1 MQTGVALQ
9 GRYPPDVF
17 EDMVRVV
24 DRCGYD
30 YLWLTDSSLHTRN
43 PYVHLALAG
52 RLTTRLI
59 LGTAVTNPQTRHP
72 GIVAVNAATLEELAP
87 GRTILGIGAG
97 DRPLRSL
104 GLRPARLQE
113 MRDSINAI
121 RRLLAGEHVTFDG
134 PGFRM
139 DDAHLRFDSSYTIP
153 VFISASGPKTLE
165 MAGEIA
171 DGVIFLGGL
180 FRDGVEYG
188 LRHIDRGA
196 QRAGRPRPHVSV
208 FGYGAIDNDNPDRAL
223 EAARSIAAWFPQTA
237 PFYCDL
243 AGLDPVIS
251 AEVKARYAG
260 GEFQEAR
267 AAASIM
273 PVSFVRKM
281 AFTGSSE
288 QAFGHLLTLAELG
301 VDSVTLFPLGSKRSE
316 TVEAF
321 SKVFQRL

>member
-121 RRLLAGEHVTFDG
+121 RRLLAGKHVTFDG

-208 FGYGAIDNDNPDRAL
+208 FGYGAIDDDPDRAL

-237 PFYCDL
+237 PVYCDL